1 MGYTEEEKRIFDYVT
16 ENGMIIELTA
26 NMDNVKRYY
35 RELKTYADSKRLA
48 IRYPG
53 YKTTKT
59 KCDYCV
65 CIVDERGENP
75 ISHVEIM
82 YDLYNK
88 TFLECCY
95 WTLETHPEAS
105 WTYTDSINFRS

>member
-1 MGYTEEEKRIFDYVT
+1 
-16 ENGMIIELTA
+16 MIIELTA
-26 NMDNVKRYY
+26 NRDNVKRYY
-35 RELKTYADSKRLA
+35 QELKTYADSKRIA
-48 IRYPG
+48 IRYLG
-53 YKTTKT
+53 YKTT

-88 TFLECCY
+88 T
-95 WTLETHPEAS
+95 
-105 WTYTDSINFRS
+105 SIQNYSYMKSYKSSLWLKFSF